1 MKGSNYMNN
10 EATYVDL
17 VSEMRLHLYNGQI
30 VEMYVPVVNDDD
42 DLRKIIDSETLATAY
57 IIHVGD
63 GSRTI
68 CLPRPALI
76 YAETDTPKSDP
87 TPDLPNDDSLFN

>member
-1 MKGSNYMNN
+1 MNN
-10 EATYVDL
+10 KSTYVGL
-17 VSEMRLHLYNGQI
+17 VSEMRLHLYNGQV
-30 VEMYVPVVNDDD
+30 VEMYVPGVTDDD
-42 DLRKIIDSETLATAY
+42 DLRKIIDGETLPTAY

-76 YAETDTPKSDP
+76 YVETEP
-87 TPDLPNDDSLFN
+87 TVAPIPDSSNDESPFN